1 MNEYMVVVR
10 FSSSFNAEFLS
21 LIPRHRALVDE
32 LTQKGTITS
41 YSLSA
46 DRSTLWMTLLASSR
60 DAAEKTLR
68 LMPLYHYMQ
77 YQITELMFHNT
88 PARSVPHFSLN

>member
-1 MNEYMVVVR
+1 MNEYMIAVR
-10 FSSSFNAEFLS
+10 FSSSFDTEFLS
-21 LIPRHRALVDE
+21 LIPRHRTLVNE
-32 LTQKGTITS
+32 LMQKGTITS

-46 DRSTLWMTLLASSR
+46 DRSTLWMTLLASSQ

-68 LMPLYHYMQ
+68 LMPLYPYMQ
-77 YQITELMFHNT
+77 YHIAELMFHNT